1 MWYLQRCVAGCSVV
15 VFTVRDILG
24 WLLERLTNTTLHWSA
39 KKWSIKCST
48 CCAAAYCVVRRDV
61 FGMSASTRNIRYLF
75 GMLLCYVLGMSTSLG
90 NVRYLFGM
98 SFSYVLGM
106 SASSRNIRY
115 LFGMSLQLCFW
126 YVIAHVT
133 KMLLFW
139 YVLVL
144 CFWYVIFISL
154 YLFGM
159 S

>member
-1 MWYLQRCVAGCSVV
+1 
-15 VFTVRDILG
+15 
-24 WLLERLTNTTLHWSA
+24 
-39 KKWSIKCST
+39 
-48 CCAAAYCVVRRDV
+48 
-61 FGMSASTRNIRYLF
+61 MSASTRNIRYIF

-139 YVLVL
+139 CLSPMFLV
-144 CFWYVIFISL
+144 CHFH
-154 YLFGM
+154 
-159 S
+159 